1 MRIAATAEE
10 QPAPAAAA
18 AAKRAPR
25 AKREVT
31 VDLAAVKPNDEF
43 EGVVVRDLRS
53 LKLWIG

>member
-1 MRIAATAEE
+1 MRITATAEE

-43 EGVVVRDLRS
+43 EGVVVRNLCSR
-53 LKLWIG
+53 